1 MKISSQEE
9 YGLRCLLQLAKAG
22 PAASLSIADIAE
34 KEGLSVPYTA
44 KLLGVLRSE
53 GFIESTLGRTGGYRL
68 ARPAVEIRLGLVINA
83 LGEKLFEEEEFCQ
96 KHSGTETHGN
106 CVHNQDCNLRS
117 LWQTLEGAMQHI
129 LNGLS
134 IADLLN
140 PKAPWLNVI
149 QERLTTPMEPRST
162 IVVTPLGMR
171 ERITE
176 TEPTVITR
184 TATNEA
190 R

>member
-22 PAASLSIADIAE
+22 PSASLSIADIAE

-68 ARPAVEIRLGLVINA
+68 ARPAEEIRLGTVINA
-83 LGEKLFEEEEFCQ
+83 LGEKLFEEVEFCQ
-96 KHSGTETHGN
+96 KHAGTETDGA
-106 CVHNQDCNLRS
+106 CVHHQQCNLRS

-140 PKAPWLNVI
+140 QKAPWLSLI
-149 QERLTTPMEPRST
+149 QERLTTPMEPRAT
-162 IVVTPLGMR
+162 AVVTPLGLR
-171 ERITE
+171 ERNIE
-176 TEPTVITR
+176 IEPSVITR
-184 TATNEA
+184 TATSEA